1 MEPPSLRVLQAQD
14 NDAGADQD
22 QRRGFAG
29 GVLADQ
35 RAVAWLQNWTD
46 GRRQEAVDA
55 GTVARLRD
63 LREGLRQLAAANN
76 RQRHDEEIAD
86 RAAAVLRSVPLVVE
100 FGGPE
105 TPPRLGPYSA
115 AGLAERALAD
125 AAGSYLTAAASGEW
139 SRVKAC
145 AAPDCR
151 WAYLDSSRN
160 RSRRW
165 CDMAECG
172 NRAKNRAWRQR
183 QAVGG

>member
-1 MEPPSLRVLQAQD
+1 M
-14 NDAGADQD
+14 
-22 QRRGFAG
+22 
-29 GVLADQ
+29 
-35 RAVAWLQNWTD
+35 
-46 GRRQEAVDA
+46 
-55 GTVARLRD
+55 
-63 LREGLRQLAAANN
+63 
-76 RQRHDEEIAD
+76 
-86 RAAAVLRSVPLVVE
+86 PLIVE

-105 TPPRLGPYSA
+105 TPPRLGAYSA

-125 AAGSYLTAAASGEW
+125 AAGCYLTAAASGEW
-139 SRVKAC
+139 SRVKSC

-183 QAVGG
+183 QAVGD